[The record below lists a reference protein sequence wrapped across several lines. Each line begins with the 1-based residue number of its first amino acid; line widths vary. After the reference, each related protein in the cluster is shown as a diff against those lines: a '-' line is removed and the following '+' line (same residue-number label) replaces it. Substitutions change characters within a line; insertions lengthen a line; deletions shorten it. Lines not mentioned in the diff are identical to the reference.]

1 MFVNVSSG
9 VDAQPNRYSSIY
21 SGTKAYLSNLMKT
34 ITLEQNSASKITLEK
49 NSATEK
55 DQHQDINMYF
65 LNLTP
70 LYIRTKMIRYLK
82 DWDVVEP

>member
-34 ITLEQNSASKITLEK
+34 ITLEQNSASQ
-49 NSATEK
+49 K
-55 DQHQDINMYF
+55 DQHQDMNMYF

-70 LYIRTKMIRYLK
+70 LYIRTKLIRYLK

>member
-9 VDAQPNRYSSIY
+9 VDVHPNRYSSIY
-21 SGTKAYLSNLMKT
+21 SATKAYLSNLMKT
-34 ITLEQNSASKITLEK
+34 ITLEQNSVTK
-49 NSATEK
+49 K
-55 DQHQDINMYF
+55 DQHQDINTHF

-82 DWDVVEP
+82 EWDVVEP